1 MSKPKTFRPWNPE
14 QTLLLPPS
22 PVEWLPAN
30 HLVFF
35 LLDLAAE
42 LDLSAIYAVYEARDP
57 RGVKAYEPRMMVLL
71 LLYAYCVGIP
81 SSRRIERACWEDA
94 AFRVLTGNQQP
105 DHSRI
110 SDFRLVHLDALAGLF
125 VQVLRLCQKAGLVS
139 LGNVALDGTKVKAN
153 ASKHKAM
160 SHERMLKTE
169 AQLEAEIAALLRK
182 AELIDAQEDARYG
195 MGRRGDELPKELQ
208 LRQDRLDALRKAK
221 AELEAE
227 AAADHARRREQQAR
241 GAEEQAAEAAAQVA
255 DAEAATVAADLDKA
269 DAESEAAAQALAK
282 EAQQAERR
290 ARSARGRA
298 ELARK
303 LAIEKAQAADLSTPD
318 PLSSADPLAMPSRN
332 LPTTAAGDPKA
343 NAQRN
348 FTDPDSHIL
357 KGGDGWIQGYN
368 CQAAVD
374 GDHQIIVAVGVSNQA
389 SDAPHLEPM
398 LERIMANTGQLPEK
412 LIADAGYCSTS
423 NIEASEQRGLDAY
436 LSTSRQ
442 SHGKRPRP
450 SRGPAPRDLDARGR
464 MDRKL
469 RSKAGQAIYALRKII
484 AEPVFGQIKG
494 ARGLDRFLLRGLE
507 KVDGEWTL
515 MAITHNIGKL
525 HRASLAAS

>member
-22 PVEWLPAN
+22 PVEWLPEH

-42 LDLSAIYAVYEARDP
+42 LDLSAIYAVYEARDA
-57 RGVKAYEPRMMVLL
+57 RGVKAYEPRMMVVL

-160 SHERMLKTE
+160 SHERMLKSE

-195 MGRRGDELPKELQ
+195 KGKRGDELPKELQ
-208 LRQDRLDALRKAK
+208 RRQDRLDALRKAK

-227 AAADHARRREQQAR
+227 AAGDNARRREQQAR
-241 GAEEQAAEAAAQVA
+241 AAEEQAAEAAAQAA
-255 DAEAATVAADLDKA
+255 DDEAAVAEDNGKS
-269 DAESEAAAQALAK
+269 DAESKAAARALAK
-282 EAQQAERR
+282 EAQQAECR
-290 ARSARGRA
+290 ARAARGRA

-303 LAIEKAQAADLSTPD
+303 LAIEKAQAADISTPD
-318 PLSSADPLAMPSRN
+318 PLISVDPLAMPSRN
-332 LPTTAAGDPKA
+332 LPTTAAGDPRA

-389 SDAPHLEPM
+389 SDQHHFVPM
-398 LERIMANTGQLPEK
+398 LERIVANTGQLPER
-412 LIADAGYCSTS
+412 LIADAGYCSTA
-423 NIEASEQRGLDAY
+423 NIEASEERRLDAY
-436 LSTSRQ
+436 VSTSRQ
-442 SHGKRPRP
+442 EHGKRPRP

-464 MDRKL
+464 MDRKI
-469 RSKAGQAIYALRKII
+469 RSKAGQAIYALRKTIV
-484 AEPVFGQIKG
+484 EPVFGQIKG
-494 ARGLDRFLLRGLE
+494 ARGLDCFLLRGLE
-507 KVDGEWTL
+507 KVNGEWTL

-525 HRASLAAS
+525 HRAALAAS

>member
-1 MSKPKTFRPWNPE
+1 MRKPKTFRPWNPE

-35 LLDLAAE
+35 LLDMAAE

-57 RGVKAYEPRMMVLL
+57 RGVKAYEPRMMVVL

-195 MGRRGDELPKELQ
+195 KGKRGDELPKELE

-241 GAEEQAAEAAAQVA
+241 AAEEQAAEAAAQAA
-255 DAEAATVAADLDKA
+255 DAETAAAADNDEA
-269 DAESEAAAQALAK
+269 DAESEAAARALAK

-303 LAIEKAQAADLSTPD
+303 LAIDKAQTAGISTPD
-318 PLSSADPLAMPSRN
+318 PLSSMDPLAMPSRN

-389 SDAPHLEPM
+389 SDAPHLQPM
-398 LERIMANTGQLPEK
+398 VERIVANTGQLPEK
-412 LIADAGYCSTS
+412 LIADAGYCSTG
-423 NIEASEQRGLDAY
+423 NIEASEQRELDAY

-442 SHGKRPRP
+442 EHGKRPRP

-469 RSKAGQAIYALRKII
+469 RSKAGQAIYALRKTIV
-484 AEPVFGQIKG
+484 EPVFGQIKG

-507 KVDGEWTL
+507 KVNGEWAL

-525 HRASLAAS
+525 HRTEVATA

>member
-1 MSKPKTFRPWNPE
+1 
-14 QTLLLPPS
+14 
-22 PVEWLPAN
+22 
-30 HLVFF
+30 
-35 LLDLAAE
+35 
-42 LDLSAIYAVYEARDP
+42 
-57 RGVKAYEPRMMVLL
+57 
-71 LLYAYCVGIP
+71 
-81 SSRRIERACWEDA
+81 
-94 AFRVLTGNQQP
+94 VLTGNQQP

-169 AQLEAEIAALLRK
+169 AQLETEIAALLRK

-195 MGRRGDELPKELQ
+195 KGKRGDELPKELE
-208 LRQDRLDALRKAK
+208 RRKDRLEALRKAR

-227 AAADHARRREQQAR
+227 AAADNARRREQQAR
-241 GAEEQAAEAAAQVA
+241 AAEEQAAEAAA
-255 DAEAATVAADLDKA
+255 EAAAAADNDKS
-269 DAESEAAAQALAK
+269 DAESEVSAQALAK

-290 ARSARGRA
+290 AKAARGRA
-298 ELARK
+298 ELARR
-303 LAIEKAQAADLSTPD
+303 LAIEKAQAAGLSTPD
-318 PLSSADPLAMPSRN
+318 PLSSVDPLAMPSRN

-389 SDAPHLEPM
+389 SDQHHFIPM
-398 LERIMANTGQLPEK
+398 LERIVANTGQLPEK
-412 LIADAGYCSTS
+412 MIADSGYCSTA
-423 NIEASEQRGLDAY
+423 NIEASEQRGLDSY

-442 SHGKRPRP
+442 EHGKRPRP

-464 MDRKL
+464 MERKL

-494 ARGLDRFLLRGLE
+494 ARGLDCFLLRGLE
-507 KVDGEWTL
+507 KVNGEWSL

-525 HRASLAAS
+525 HRAALAAS

>member
-1 MSKPKTFRPWNPE
+1 MRKPKTFRPWNPE

-35 LLDLAAE
+35 LLDMAAE

-57 RGVKAYEPRMMVLL
+57 RGVKAYEPRMMVVL

-110 SDFRLVHLDALAGLF
+110 SDFRLVHLDALADLF

-195 MGRRGDELPKELQ
+195 KGKRGDELPKELE
-208 LRQDRLDALRKAK
+208 LRQDRLDALRKAI

-241 GAEEQAAEAAAQVA
+241 AAEEQAAEAAAQLA
-255 DAEAATVAADLDKA
+255 DAEAATAAVDNHKA
-269 DAESEAAAQALAK
+269 DAESEAAAQVLAK

-303 LAIEKAQAADLSTPD
+303 LAIEKAQATELSTPD
-318 PLSSADPLAMPSRN
+318 PRIDVDPLTMPSRN
-332 LPTTAAGDPKA
+332 LPTNAAGDPKA

-398 LERIMANTGQLPEK
+398 LERIVANTGQLPQK
-412 LIADAGYCSTS
+412 LIADAGYCSTA
-423 NIEASEQRGLDAY
+423 NIEASEERGLDAY
-436 LSTSRQ
+436 YSTARQ
-442 SHGKRPRP
+442 QHGKRPRP
-450 SRGPAPRDLDARGR
+450 SKGPAPRDLDARGR

-469 RSKAGQAIYALRKII
+469 RSKAGQAIYSLRKTIV
-484 AEPVFGQIKG
+484 EPVFGQIKG
-494 ARGLDRFLLRGLE
+494 ARGLDCFLLRGLE
-507 KVDGEWTL
+507 KVNGEWAL
-515 MAITHNIGKL
+515 MATTHNIGKL
-525 HRASLAAS
+525 HKAALVAT

>member
-1 MSKPKTFRPWNPE
+1 MRKPKTFRPWNPE

-35 LLDLAAE
+35 LLDLASE

-57 RGVKAYEPRMMVLL
+57 RGVKAYEPRMMVVL

-110 SDFRLVHLDALAGLF
+110 SDFRLVHLDALADLF

-182 AELIDAQEDARYG
+182 AGLIDAQEDARYG
-195 MGRRGDELPKELQ
+195 KGKRGDELPKELQ
-208 LRQDRLDALRKAK
+208 RRQDRLDALRKAR

-227 AAADHARRREQQAR
+227 AAADNARRREQQAR
-241 GAEEQAAEAAAQVA
+241 AAEEQAAEAAA
-255 DAEAATVAADLDKA
+255 AAPEDSDKT
-269 DAESEAAAQALAK
+269 DAESKAAAQALAK

-290 ARSARGRA
+290 AKAARGRA
-298 ELARK
+298 ELARR

-318 PLSSADPLAMPSRN
+318 PQNSADPLAMPSRN
-332 LPTTAAGDPKA
+332 LPTTAVGEPKA
-343 NAQRN
+343 KAQRN

-389 SDAPHLEPM
+389 SDQHHFVPM
-398 LERIMANTGQLPEK
+398 LERIVANTGQLPANM
-412 LIADAGYCSTS
+412 IADAGYCSTS

-442 SHGKRPRP
+442 EHGKRPRS

-464 MDRKL
+464 MDRKV
-469 RSKAGQAIYALRKII
+469 RSKAGQVIYALRKTI

-507 KVDGEWTL
+507 KVDAEWSL

-525 HRASLAAS
+525 HRAALAAT

>member
-182 AELIDAQEDARYG
+182 AELIDAQEDTRYG

-241 GAEEQAAEAAAQVA
+241 AAEEQAAEAAAQVA

-412 LIADAGYCSTS
+412 LIADAGYCSTD
-423 NIEASEQRGLDAY
+423 NIETSEKRGLDAY
-436 LSTSRQ
+436 VSTSRQ
-442 SHGKRPRP
+442 AHGKRPRP

-464 MDRKL
+464 MDRKI

-484 AEPVFGQIKG
+484 VGPVFGQIKG
-494 ARGLDRFLLRGLE
+494 ARGLDCFLLRGL
-507 KVDGEWTL
+507 KKASTEWAL
-515 MAITHNIGKL
+515 MATTHNIGKL
-525 HRASLAAS
+525 HRAALAAA

>member
-182 AELIDAQEDARYG
+182 AELIDAQEDTRYG

-241 GAEEQAAEAAAQVA
+241 AAEEQAAEAAAQVA

-507 KVDGEWTL
+507 KVDGEWSL

>member
-35 LLDLAAE
+35 LLDMAAE

-57 RGVKAYEPRMMVLL
+57 RGVKAYEPRMMVVL

-125 VQVLRLCQKAGLVS
+125 VHVLRLCQKAGLVS

-153 ASKHKAM
+153 ASRHKAM

-195 MGRRGDELPKELQ
+195 KGKRGDELPKELQ

-241 GAEEQAAEAAAQVA
+241 AAEEQAAEAAAQAA
-255 DAEAATVAADLDKA
+255 DAEAAAAADSVAAA
-269 DAESEAAAQALAK
+269 WALAK

-303 LAIEKAQAADLSTPD
+303 LAIDKAQTAGLSTPD
-318 PLSSADPLAMPSRN
+318 PLSSMDPLAMPSRN
-332 LPTTAAGDPKA
+332 LPTTPGGDPKA

-374 GDHQIIVAVGVSNQA
+374 DDHQIIVAVGVSNQA
-389 SDAPHLEPM
+389 SDAPHLQPM
-398 LERIMANTGQLPEK
+398 VERIVANTGQLPEK
-412 LIADAGYCSTS
+412 LIADAGYCSTG
-423 NIEASEQRGLDAY
+423 NIEASEQRELDAY

-442 SHGKRPRP
+442 EHGKRPRP

-469 RSKAGQAIYALRKII
+469 RSKAGQAIYALRKTIV
-484 AEPVFGQIKG
+484 EPVFGQIKG

-507 KVDGEWTL
+507 KVNGEWAL

-525 HRASLAAS
+525 HRAEVATA

>member
-22 PVEWLPAN
+22 PVEWLPEH

-35 LLDLAAE
+35 LLDMAGE

-57 RGVKAYEPRMMVLL
+57 RGVKAYEPRMMVVL

-160 SHERMLKTE
+160 SHERMLKSE

-195 MGRRGDELPKELQ
+195 KGERGDELPKELQ
-208 LRQDRLDALRKAK
+208 RRQDRLDVLRKAK

-227 AAADHARRREQQAR
+227 AAADNARRREQQAR
-241 GAEEQAAEAAAQVA
+241 SAEEQAVEAAAQAA
-255 DAEAATVAADLDKA
+255 DAEAAAAAEDSDKI
-269 DAESEAAAQALAK
+269 DTERVAAAQALAK
-282 EAQQAERR
+282 EAQKAERR
-290 ARSARGRA
+290 AKAARGRA
-298 ELARK
+298 ELARR
-303 LAIEKAQAADLSTPD
+303 LAIDKAQAAGHPFPD
-318 PLSSADPLAMPSRN
+318 PLNSADPLAMPSRN
-332 LPTTAAGDPKA
+332 LPATAVGDPKA

-389 SDAPHLEPM
+389 SDQHHFVPM
-398 LERIMANTGQLPEK
+398 LERIVANTGQLPEK
-412 LIADAGYCSTS
+412 MIADAGYCSTG

-442 SHGKRPRP
+442 EHGKRPRP
-450 SRGPAPRDLDARGR
+450 SRGPAPRDLNARGR

-507 KVDGEWTL
+507 KVDSEWAL

-525 HRASLAAS
+525 HRAALAAS

>member
-35 LLDLAAE
+35 LLDMAAE

-57 RGVKAYEPRMMVLL
+57 RGVKAYEPRMMVVL

-110 SDFRLVHLDALAGLF
+110 SDFRLVHLDALADLF

-160 SHERMLKTE
+160 SHERMLKSE
-169 AQLEAEIAALLRK
+169 AQLVAEIAALLRK

-195 MGRRGDELPKELQ
+195 KGKRGDELPKELE

-227 AAADHARRREQQAR
+227 AAADDARRREQQAR
-241 GAEEQAAEAAAQVA
+241 AAEEQAAEAAAQVA
-255 DAEAATVAADLDKA
+255 DAEAATVAADNDKA
-269 DAESEAAAQALAK
+269 DAEREAAAQALAK

-290 ARSARGRA
+290 AKAARGRA
-298 ELARK
+298 ELARR
-303 LAIEKAQAADLSTPD
+303 LAIDKAQAADLSSPD
-318 PLSSADPLAMPSRN
+318 PLISVDPLAMPSRN

-343 NAQRN
+343 KAQRN

-389 SDAPHLEPM
+389 SDAPHLQPM
-398 LERIMANTGQLPEK
+398 VERIVANTSQLPEK
-412 LIADAGYCSTS
+412 LIADAGYCSTG
-423 NIEASEQRGLDAY
+423 NIEASEQRELDAY
-436 LSTSRQ
+436 ISTSRQ
-442 SHGKRPRP
+442 EHGKRPRP

-469 RSKAGQAIYALRKII
+469 RSKAGQVIYALRKTIV
-484 AEPVFGQIKG
+484 EPVFGQIKG

-507 KVDGEWTL
+507 KVDREWTL

-525 HRASLAAS
+525 HRAEVATA

>member
-22 PVEWLPAN
+22 PVEWLPEH

-35 LLDLAAE
+35 LLDLASE

-57 RGVKAYEPRMMVLL
+57 RGVKAYEPRMMVVL

-195 MGRRGDELPKELQ
+195 KGRRGDELPQELK
-208 LRQDRLDALRKAK
+208 LRQDRLDALRKAR

-227 AAADHARRREQQAR
+227 AAADHARCREQQAR
-241 GAEEQAAEAAAQVA
+241 AAEEQATEAAAA
-255 DAEAATVAADLDKA
+255 AAEDNDKS
-269 DAESEAAAQALAK
+269 DAESEVSAQALAK

-290 ARSARGRA
+290 AKAARGRA
-298 ELARK
+298 ELARR
-303 LAIEKAQAADLSTPD
+303 LAIEKAQAAGLSTPD
-318 PLSSADPLAMPSRN
+318 PLSSVDPLAMPSRN

-389 SDAPHLEPM
+389 SDQHHFIPM
-398 LERIMANTGQLPEK
+398 LERIVANTGQLPEK
-412 LIADAGYCSTS
+412 MIADAGYCSTA
-423 NIEASEQRGLDAY
+423 NIEASEQRWLDSY

-442 SHGKRPRP
+442 EHGKRPRP

-464 MDRKL
+464 MERKL

-525 HRASLAAS
+525 HRAALAPG

>member
-22 PVEWLPAN
+22 PVEWLPEH

-42 LDLSAIYAVYEARDP
+42 LDLSAIYAVYEARDA
-57 RGVKAYEPRMMVLL
+57 RGVKAYEPRMMVVL

-160 SHERMLKTE
+160 SHERMLKSE

-195 MGRRGDELPKELQ
+195 KGKRGDELPKELQ
-208 LRQDRLDALRKAK
+208 RRQDRLDALRKAK

-227 AAADHARRREQQAR
+227 AAGDNARRREQQAR
-241 GAEEQAAEAAAQVA
+241 AAEEQAAEAAAQAA
-255 DAEAATVAADLDKA
+255 DDEAAVAEDNGKS
-269 DAESEAAAQALAK
+269 DAESEAAARALAK
-282 EAQQAERR
+282 EAQQAECR
-290 ARSARGRA
+290 ARAARGRA
-298 ELARK
+298 ELARR

-318 PLSSADPLAMPSRN
+318 PLISVDPLAMPSRN

-389 SDAPHLEPM
+389 SDQHHFVPM
-398 LERIMANTGQLPEK
+398 LERIVANTGQLPER
-412 LIADAGYCSTS
+412 LIADAGYCSTA
-423 NIEASEQRGLDAY
+423 NIEASEERRLDAY
-436 LSTSRQ
+436 VSTSRQ
-442 SHGKRPRP
+442 EHGKRPRP

-469 RSKAGQAIYALRKII
+469 RSKAGQAIYALRKTIV
-484 AEPVFGQIKG
+484 EPVFGQIKG

-525 HRASLAAS
+525 HRAALAAS